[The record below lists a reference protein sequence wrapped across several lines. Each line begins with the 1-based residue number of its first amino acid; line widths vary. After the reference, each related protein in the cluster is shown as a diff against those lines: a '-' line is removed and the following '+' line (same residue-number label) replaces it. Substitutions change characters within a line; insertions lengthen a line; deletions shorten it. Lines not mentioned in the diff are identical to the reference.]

1 MQLTLTS
8 RSEKRSALLALLLIA
23 PAPSVGVVVALYGAP
38 GVLGST
44 LWALAKLWFLV
55 APALWYLLKNKQ
67 PLSWSPLQ
75 HVSVPAVGKTSTGM
89 AAGLLSGLLM
99 AAGIVVGYLMFGKD
113 QFDPAPMREL
123 LHTAGLTSPQRYL
136 VMAAYWTLFNS
147 LVEEYAFRWFLFRQC
162 EQILLVRRAVLAA
175 ALIFMVHHSIA
186 LSAYV
191 PWNLNVLG
199 SLSIAGAGIVW
210 SGLYA
215 RYRSIWPGYL
225 SHICA
230 DVAVFA
236 VGYDALFN

>member
-1 MQLTLTS
+1 
-8 RSEKRSALLALLLIA
+8 
-23 PAPSVGVVVALYGAP
+23 
-38 GVLGST
+38 
-44 LWALAKLWFLV
+44 
-55 APALWYLLKNKQ
+55 
-67 PLSWSPLQ
+67 
-75 HVSVPAVGKTSTGM
+75 M